1 MPFIFSL
8 LTGAIGKYLLIGI
21 AALAFVTWIRADAAA
36 PYKREVVA
44 LRVAAARKEAIIK
57 ADAARAEADSS
68 EIARLQATVEAI
80 AHESRLAGA
89 CQLNPAELDRLQQLA
104 SGNR

>member
-8 LTGAIGKYLLIGI
+8 LTGAVGKYLLIAV

-44 LRVAAARKEAIIK
+44 LREAAARKEAIIK

-89 CQLNPAELDRLQQLA
+89 CQLNPAELDKLHKLAA
-104 SGNR
+104 SGR